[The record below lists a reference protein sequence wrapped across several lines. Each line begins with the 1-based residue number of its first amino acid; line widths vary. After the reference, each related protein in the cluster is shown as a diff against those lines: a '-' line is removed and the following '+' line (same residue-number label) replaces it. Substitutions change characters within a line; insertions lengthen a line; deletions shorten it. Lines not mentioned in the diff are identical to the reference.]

1 MQLFL
6 ISGLSGSGKSIALKV
21 LEDSGYYCVDNLPAD
36 LLATLVVYLQ
46 GVGYSN
52 IAVSIDVRS
61 ANSVQRLPPL
71 LQQIKQQGF
80 DGITQFA
87 QASNAGMPS
96 PHLLPQAAGCAITS
110 DLASVV
116 GSPSRMASSS
126 ISNVS
131 KVDMHVLFLDAQS
144 DTLVKRFSETRRLHP
159 LSDGVRTLPECVSRE
174 RELLAEISDIG
185 HHIDTTELDANALR
199 AWIKQFIKVDRARLT
214 LLFQS
219 FGFKHGIPL
228 DSDLVFDVRCL
239 PNPHYNPALQPLTGR
254 DAAVIEFLDHTPGAQ
269 DMFGDIRDFVERWLP
284 SFVADNRSYLTVAI
298 GCTGGR
304 HRSVY
309 FAEKLAGYFEHRQQV
324 LVRHRELAQ

>member
-1 MQLFL
+1 VQLFL
-6 ISGLSGSGKSIALKV
+6 ISGLSGSGKSVALKV

-36 LLATLVVYLQ
+36 LLATLVEYLQ
-46 GVGYSN
+46 GAGYTN

-71 LQQIKQQGF
+71 LEQIRQQ
-80 DGITQFA
+80 
-87 QASNAGMPS
+87 
-96 PHLLPQAAGCAITS
+96 
-110 DLASVV
+110 
-116 GSPSRMASSS
+116 
-126 ISNVS
+126 NVD
-131 KVDMHVLFLDAQS
+131 VHVLFLDAQS

-159 LSDGVRTLPECVSRE
+159 LSDGVRTLPECVSYE
-174 RELLAEISDIG
+174 RELLAEISNIG
-185 HHIDTTELDANALR
+185 HHIDTTELNANALR

-239 PNPHYNPALQPLTGR
+239 PNPHYNPVLQPLTGL
-254 DAAVIEFLDHTPGAQ
+254 DPPVIEFLDNTPSAQ
-269 DMFGDIRDFVERWLP
+269 DMYSDICDFVERWLP

-309 FAEKLAGYFEHRQQV
+309 FAEKLARYFEQQQQV
-324 LVRHRELAQ
+324 LVRHRELSQ